1 MAKYKLISAIDVPMT
16 LNVATL
22 SNGYTKYGHIR
33 LIPGKIYELPENDP
47 PLVNSLR
54 KAKLKKNYSIE
65 LEQALTDAG
74 VDFEVKMC
82 PSCGGRVKKIEY
94 PVVEIIE

>member
-54 KAKLKKNYSIE
+54 KAKLKKNYSVE
-65 LEQALTDAG
+65 LEEALKKTNTPY
-74 VDFEVKMC
+74 EVKMC
-82 PSCGGRVKKIEY
+82 QSCGGRVKKIEY
-94 PVVEIIE
+94 SVVEIIE